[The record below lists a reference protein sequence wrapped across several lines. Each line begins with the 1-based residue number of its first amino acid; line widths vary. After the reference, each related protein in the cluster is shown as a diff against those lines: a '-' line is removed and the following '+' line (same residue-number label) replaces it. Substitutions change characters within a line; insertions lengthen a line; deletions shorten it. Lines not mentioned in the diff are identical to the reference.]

1 MSAKEKGMT
10 KSPIGPE
17 DTFQRPLRPQTCCPA
32 LPTFTEVPDN
42 HDALGSW
49 GACQRLVS
57 EQWDEYLPSYTY
69 KIRVNTL
76 KQFPWARGTLH
87 VILFNPHTIILKK
100 VMFTPFY
107 R

>member
-17 DTFQRPLRPQTCCPA
+17 DTFQRPLRPQTCCPT
-32 LPTFTEVPDN
+32 LPTFTEVPDS
-42 HDALGSW
+42 HDAFGSW
-49 GACQRLVS
+49 GVCQRLVS

-69 KIRVNTL
+69 KIRVNTFFHGL
-76 KQFPWARGTLH
+76 GPLH
-87 VILFNPHTIILKK
+87 VILFNPYTIILKK